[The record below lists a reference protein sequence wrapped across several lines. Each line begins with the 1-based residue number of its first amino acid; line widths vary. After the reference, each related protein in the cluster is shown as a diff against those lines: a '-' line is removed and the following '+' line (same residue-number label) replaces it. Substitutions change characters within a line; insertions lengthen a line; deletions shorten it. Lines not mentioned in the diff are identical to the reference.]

1 MTASSPEPTPQMP
14 NALFSAFP
22 ARIFIAGCFAIL
34 FQFALG
40 AAILALAPSP
50 VFIAAAFLMGVVLGA
65 VVARA
70 APALAF
76 PAMGLLAL
84 TGAGPAFIVEAPLF
98 GRIVNL
104 RQVDDIPS
112 SLSIAGYMAPGW
124 RIDETR
130 ARKERLT
137 AGRPSREYGHRVV
150 APLVGDGW
158 TPDHPVEVWVA
169 GEIHNSGRV
178 PLSHP
183 KFWSEPGGEF
193 VRLVGFGLSGAQL
206 QASRA
211 AKEHGL
217 HTAEEPLIV
226 TRTDSVAQSIKDQYL
241 AAAWALR
248 WPFGAWILMV
258 GTAAAMEWARAQPPF
273 FRRRK

>member
-1 MTASSPEPTPQMP
+1 MAASSPERTPQMP
-14 NALFSAFP
+14 NSLLGAFP
-22 ARIFIAGCFAIL
+22 ARIFIAGCLAIL

-50 VFIAAAFLMGVVLGA
+50 AFIAAAFLMGVILGA
-65 VVARA
+65 VIARA

-84 TGAGPAFIVEAPLF
+84 TGVGPAFIVDAPLF

-104 RQVDDIPS
+104 RQVDDIPAG
-112 SLSIAGYMAPGW
+112 LSIAGYIAPGW

-158 TPDHPVEVWVA
+158 TPEHPVEVWVA
-169 GEIHNSGRV
+169 GEIRNSGLVR
-178 PLSHP
+178 PSHP
-183 KFWSEPGGEF
+183 KFWSAPGGEF
-193 VRLVGFGLSGAQL
+193 VRFVGFGVSGAQL

-211 AKEHGL
+211 AAEHGL
-217 HTAEEPLIV
+217 RTSEEPLIV
-226 TRTDSVAQSIKDQYL
+226 TRAPSVAEAIETQYRRL
-241 AAAWALR
+241 AWALR
-248 WPFGAWILMV
+248 WPFGAWLVMV
-258 GTAAAMEWARAQPPF
+258 CAVTAGNRLRARRGAPAAN
-273 FRRRK
+273 